1 MVIAMLD
8 ILFPWQ
14 YHADGFIYLRS
25 SFNAYY
31 FICSWGDTID
41 PSFEAR
47 SNLHEWDD
55 IKRSQEL
62 YHSMS
67 FAYIQPSNLISHFKV
82 EAFPGKNLSNNL
94 MLTKRLQNKI

>member
-1 MVIAMLD
+1 MVIARLD

-55 IKRSQEL
+55 IITISRIVPLYEL
-62 YHSMS
+62 RIYATIEFNFS
-67 FAYIQPSNLISHFKV
+67 FQSGSLA
-82 EAFPGKNLSNNL
+82 
-94 MLTKRLQNKI
+94 R

>member
-1 MVIAMLD
+1 MVIARLD

-14 YHADGFIYLRS
+14 YHADSFIYLRS

-55 IKRSQEL
+55 IITISRIVPL
-62 YHSMS
+62 YE

-82 EAFPGKNLSNNL
+82 EALPGKNLSKNL

>member
-1 MVIAMLD
+1 MVIARLD

-14 YHADGFIYLRS
+14 YHADSFIYLRS

-55 IKRSQEL
+55 IITISRIVPLYEL
-62 YHSMS
+62 RIYTIIEFNFS
-67 FAYIQPSNLISHFKV
+67 FQSGSLA
-82 EAFPGKNLSNNL
+82 
-94 MLTKRLQNKI
+94 R

>member
-1 MVIAMLD
+1 MVIARLD

-14 YHADGFIYLRS
+14 YHADSFIYLRS

-31 FICSWGDTID
+31 FICSWGDTTD

-55 IKRSQEL
+55 IITISRIVPLYEL
-62 YHSMS
+62 RIYTTIEFNFS
-67 FAYIQPSNLISHFKV
+67 FQSGSLA
-82 EAFPGKNLSNNL
+82 
-94 MLTKRLQNKI
+94 R

>member
-1 MVIAMLD
+1 MVIARLD

-14 YHADGFIYLRS
+14 YHADSFIYLRS

-55 IKRSQEL
+55 IITISRIVPLYEL
-62 YHSMS
+62 RIYTAIEFNFS
-67 FAYIQPSNLISHFKV
+67 FQSGSLA
-82 EAFPGKNLSNNL
+82 
-94 MLTKRLQNKI
+94 R